1 MAKFR
6 LTPKRG
12 TRVLPELELKQ
23 FLEWLPICKLPD
35 KAKHIL
41 LLTLYTGCRTGEWC
55 NAKVSRNLADSIHN
69 QLSIFM
75 FFSTSPHDFLIAHI
89 NNYTKVMPL
98 LFYSHIS

>member
-12 TRVLPELELKQ
+12 TRVLPELELKELKQ

-41 LLTLYTGCRTGEWC
+41 LLTLYTGCRTGE
-55 NAKVSRNLADSIHN
+55 
-69 QLSIFM
+69 
-75 FFSTSPHDFLIAHI
+75 
-89 NNYTKVMPL
+89 
-98 LFYSHIS
+98 